1 MNTRYRYIH
10 NSVKLVLALR
20 IFKFTDRKFY
30 YGEMLKETP
39 WQLQVHAEPI
49 GYIEQLQ
56 NKISY
61 PFYGVD
67 LDCLWIIIAPNHYQ
81 ITLEFSQLDI
91 EGQYPCPFD
100 YIQVGT
106 SHVDILVGFIR
117 SRVVKSLA
125 YREPTRSDKN
135 LAGQH

>member
-1 MNTRYRYIH
+1 
-10 NSVKLVLALR
+10 
-20 IFKFTDRKFY
+20 
-30 YGEMLKETP
+30 MLTEAP
-39 WQLQVHAEPI
+39 WQLQVHTEPK
-49 GYIEQLQ
+49 GYIEHLE
-56 NKISY
+56 NKIKY

-67 LDCLWIIIAPNHYQ
+67 LDCIWIIIAPNQYQ